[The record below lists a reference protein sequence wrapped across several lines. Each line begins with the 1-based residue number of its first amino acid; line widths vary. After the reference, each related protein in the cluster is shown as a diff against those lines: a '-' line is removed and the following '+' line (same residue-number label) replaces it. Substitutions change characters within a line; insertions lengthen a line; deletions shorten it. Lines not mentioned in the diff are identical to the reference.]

1 MEKDKKIDED
11 MEEEETEEV
20 VFTEADKNLMKKM
33 DEVVHEVMDEDM
45 TRVGPF
51 RIRKTFLNDN
61 HRKHLEQCLK
71 MVKRVRI

>member
-1 MEKDKKIDED
+1 
-11 MEEEETEEV
+11 MEE
-20 VFTEADKNLMKKM
+20 M